1 MICTSSI
8 DPATP
13 SARGSNGLLQRLRG
27 SVGEVMQ
34 TLLDRPGFATKR
46 GRLLELLRTRA
57 FQEREVVLSSGLKS
71 NFYID
76 CKQVSLDAEGA
87 ALIGELFHLV
97 IEEIAPRAVAVGGL
111 TMGADPLA
119 TATSLL
125 SFQLGHPRAAFLVR
139 KEPKGHGTGQWVEST
154 KLPPGAP
161 VVILEDVIT
170 TGASTLRAIER
181 SRAAGLEVLCA
192 VGLVDRLEGGREAV
206 VAETPLTTL
215 FTRRDF
221 LPDQ

>member
-1 MICTSSI
+1 VL
-8 DPATP
+8 
-13 SARGSNGLLQRLRG
+13 SA
-27 SVGEVMQ
+27 
-34 TLLDRPGFATKR
+34 LLDRPAFATKR
-46 GRLLELLRTRA
+46 ARLLDLLRTRA

-97 IEEIAPRAVAVGGL
+97 IEEVAPQAVAVGGL
-111 TMGADPLA
+111 TLGADPLA
-119 TATSLL
+119 TATSVV
-125 SFQLGHPRAAFLVR
+125 SFQLGRPRAAFIVR
-139 KEPKGHGTGQWVEST
+139 KEPKGHGTGQWIEST
-154 KLPPGAP
+154 RLVAGAP
-161 VVILEDVIT
+161 VVILEDVVT

-181 SRAAGLEVLCA
+181 ARIAGFAVVHA

-206 VAETPLTTL
+206 AAETPMTTL

-221 LPDQ
+221 LP